1 MIRKIEKE
9 RGTDM
14 AQKKRNGKL
23 LIKVILIALAAV
35 VSVAVIL
42 TVISATTL
50 RSTYESL
57 IEETIMTA
65 SHQLNSEMSSVW
77 DGEWDLDGESLLKGG
92 TDVTQEYQN
101 LMDELKSRT
110 GLDYTIFYGKT
121 RRVTTL
127 MKKSGGR
134 LVGTDASDAVQSAV
148 LGQGKTYYAPNITIE
163 GSKYYGYYV
172 PIYQPGTKEVVGMS
186 FSGRLSEDVNAEISR
201 NVITMVLIATL
212 LVAVIAALGMLV
224 ALKTSKKM
232 AGIATSINDLA
243 SGDLK
248 VELDESLLARHDELG
263 TIADSTR
270 QFKDKIAEVIGT
282 TRRMS
287 QELHSSSTE
296 LTESAGQASTASS
309 QVSEAVNEVSRG
321 AVSQA
326 ESIQTAAANTDGIGR
341 NIDDISDNVSQLDE
355 YTGQMKKS
363 CDDAME
369 AMEKLISQS
378 QEVMAS
384 VKEIDNTIH
393 STNESA
399 KGISQFSDAITDIAE
414 ETNLLSLNASI
425 EAARAGEAGKGFAV
439 VASQIQKLADQSKN
453 SADQIKDIVEK
464 LLADSDASVE
474 VMNRLNENF
483 AAQGEQLS
491 STQQDM
497 QDMSINVKNVETSSK
512 QISDRVRQLNDA
524 KMSLVEIIQD
534 LSAISE
540 ENAASTEETN
550 ASMQE
555 LNATFSVISESA
567 QQLQVLADNL
577 QETISYFQD

>member
-1 MIRKIEKE
+1 MAAPMKRNRKI
-9 RGTDM
+9 
-14 AQKKRNGKL
+14 
-23 LIKVILIALAAV
+23 LIKIILIALGALIAV
-35 VSVAVIL
+35 
-42 TVISATTL
+42 TTIITIIAGVEL
-50 RSTYESL
+50 SNTYESL
-57 IEETIMTA
+57 IEEELKATCEHLDDELGRIYTGDWTLDENGNLYKGG
-65 SHQLNSEMSSVW
+65 HIVTGR
-77 DGEWDLDGESLLKGG
+77 DDILDGIKSKTGI
-92 TDVTQEYQN
+92 EYT
-101 LMDELKSRT
+101 L
-110 GLDYTIFYGKT
+110 FFGKT
-121 RRVTTL
+121 RMLTTL
-127 MKKSGGR
+127 IKAGTSERMNGTQAGDAVYATVVTQGQDFYAPDLVINGQPYSAYYTPLIQPDGTRVGMVFAGRPSSGVTAAIR
-134 LVGTDASDAVQSAV
+134 RIILTMVAIAVALVGTV
-148 LGQGKTYYAPNITIE
+148 L
-163 GSKYYGYYV
+163 
-172 PIYQPGTKEVVGMS
+172 
-186 FSGRLSEDVNAEISR
+186 
-201 NVITMVLIATL
+201 
-212 LVAVIAALGMLV
+212 ALGMMV

-232 AGIATSINDLA
+232 AGIADSINELA
-243 SGDLK
+243 SGDLRAE
-248 VELDESLLARHDELG
+248 VDETLLSRKDELG
-263 TIADSTR
+263 TIADSTK
-270 QFKDKIAEVIGT
+270 QFKEKIAEVIGT
-282 TRRMS
+282 TRQMS
-287 QELHSSSTE
+287 EELHNSSSS
-296 LTESAGQASTASS
+296 LSESAGQASTASS
-309 QVSEAVNEVSRG
+309 QVSDAIGEVSKG

-341 NIDDISDNVSQLDE
+341 DIDEISDNVSQLDD

-363 CDDAME
+363 CDDAMG
-369 AMEKLISQS
+369 AMEKLIAQS

-439 VASQIQKLADQSKN
+439 VASQIQKLADQSKQ
-453 SADQIKDIVEK
+453 SADQIKDIVER
-464 LLADSDASVE
+464 LLSDSEASVE

-497 QDMSINVKNVETSSK
+497 IDMSANVKNVEASSRQITS
-512 QISDRVRQLNDA
+512 RVEDLNQA

-567 QQLQVLADNL
+567 AQLQVLADNL
-577 QETISYFQD
+577 QDTISFFQD

>member
-1 MIRKIEKE
+1 
-9 RGTDM
+9 M
-14 AQKKRNGKL
+14 AATKKRNGKL
-23 LIKVILIALAAV
+23 LIKIILIALGAVVMVAALLTIMSGLEINSTYQSLMEEELKATAVHLHDEVDRLYEGEWSLDAEGNLYKGEHMLTGQDPILDGIKAQTGIEYTIFFGKTRMLTSLYKQGTNERMNGTTASDSVYNTVVGQGKEFYAPDLVINNKPYAAYYVPLTQPDGTRIGMVFAGRETSRVTSNIRAIIIKMVILAVVLVGVILIA
-35 VSVAVIL
+35 
-42 TVISATTL
+42 
-50 RSTYESL
+50 
-57 IEETIMTA
+57 
-65 SHQLNSEMSSVW
+65 
-77 DGEWDLDGESLLKGG
+77 
-92 TDVTQEYQN
+92 
-101 LMDELKSRT
+101 
-110 GLDYTIFYGKT
+110 
-121 RRVTTL
+121 
-127 MKKSGGR
+127 
-134 LVGTDASDAVQSAV
+134 
-148 LGQGKTYYAPNITIE
+148 
-163 GSKYYGYYV
+163 
-172 PIYQPGTKEVVGMS
+172 
-186 FSGRLSEDVNAEISR
+186 
-201 NVITMVLIATL
+201 
-212 LVAVIAALGMLV
+212 GMLV

-232 AGIATSINDLA
+232 AGIAESINILA
-243 SGDLK
+243 TGNLRAEFDQ
-248 VELDESLLARHDELG
+248 SLLKRSDELG
-263 TIADSTR
+263 TIADSTQ
-270 QFKDKIAEVIGT
+270 QFQAKIAEVIGT

-287 QELHSSSTE
+287 EELHVSSSE
-296 LTESAGQASTASS
+296 LTESAGQASNASS

-341 NIDDISDNVSQLDE
+341 DIDDISDNVGQLDE
-355 YTGQMKKS
+355 YTGAMKKS
-363 CDDAME
+363 CDDAMD

-439 VASQIQKLADQSKN
+439 VASQIQKLADQSKQ

-464 LLADSDASVE
+464 LLADSEASVE

-497 QDMSINVKNVETSSK
+497 QDMSANVANVEASSK
-512 QISDRVRQLNDA
+512 QISDRISNLNSA

-540 ENAASTEETN
+540 ENAASTQETN

-555 LNATFSVISESA
+555 LNATFSVINESA
-567 QQLQVLADNL
+567 SQLQMLADSL
-577 QETISYFQD
+577 QDTIAFFQE

>member
-1 MIRKIEKE
+1 MAAPMKRNRKI
-9 RGTDM
+9 
-14 AQKKRNGKL
+14 
-23 LIKVILIALAAV
+23 LIKIILIALGALIAV
-35 VSVAVIL
+35 
-42 TVISATTL
+42 TTIITIIAGVEL
-50 RSTYESL
+50 SNTYESL
-57 IEETIMTA
+57 IEEELKATCEHLDDELGRIYTGDWTLDE
-65 SHQLNSEMSSVW
+65 SGNLYKGGHIVTGR
-77 DGEWDLDGESLLKGG
+77 DDILDGIKSKTGI
-92 TDVTQEYQN
+92 EYT
-101 LMDELKSRT
+101 L
-110 GLDYTIFYGKT
+110 FFGKT
-121 RRVTTL
+121 RMLTTL
-127 MKKSGGR
+127 IKAGTSERMNGTQAGDAVYATVVTQGQDFYAPDLVINGQPYSAYYTPLIQPDGTRVGMVFAGRASSGVTAAIR
-134 LVGTDASDAVQSAV
+134 RIILTMVAVAVALVGMVLV
-148 LGQGKTYYAPNITIE
+148 LG
-163 GSKYYGYYV
+163 
-172 PIYQPGTKEVVGMS
+172 M
-186 FSGRLSEDVNAEISR
+186 
-201 NVITMVLIATL
+201 M
-212 LVAVIAALGMLV
+212 V

-232 AGIATSINDLA
+232 AGIADSINELA
-243 SGDLK
+243 SGDLRAE
-248 VELDESLLARHDELG
+248 VDETLLSRKDELG
-263 TIADSTR
+263 TIADSTK
-270 QFKDKIAEVIGT
+270 QFKEKIAEVIGT
-282 TRRMS
+282 TRQMS
-287 QELHSSSTE
+287 EELHNSSSS
-296 LTESAGQASTASS
+296 LSESAGQASTASS
-309 QVSEAVNEVSRG
+309 QVSDAIGEVSKG

-341 NIDDISDNVSQLDE
+341 DIDEISDNVSQLDD

-363 CDDAME
+363 CDDAMG
-369 AMEKLISQS
+369 AMEKLIAQS

-439 VASQIQKLADQSKN
+439 VASQIQKLADQSKQ
-453 SADQIKDIVEK
+453 SADQIKDIVER
-464 LLADSDASVE
+464 LLSDSEASVE

-497 QDMSINVKNVETSSK
+497 IDMSANVKNVEASSRQITS
-512 QISDRVRQLNDA
+512 RVEDLNQA

-567 QQLQVLADNL
+567 AQLQVLADNL
-577 QETISYFQD
+577 QNTISFFQD